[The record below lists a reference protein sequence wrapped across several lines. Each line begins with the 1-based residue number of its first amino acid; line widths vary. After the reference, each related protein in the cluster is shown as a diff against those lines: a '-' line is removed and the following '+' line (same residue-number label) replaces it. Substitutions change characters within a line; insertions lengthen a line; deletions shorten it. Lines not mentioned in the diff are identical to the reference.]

1 MQNANVLVPEE
12 KLSFTQKAKYYGAM
26 FMCGMCGV
34 GPMYAATTNQL
45 FDKLGSFSEELVKN
59 LDDLYCNKLFPLL
72 FIVACICWAF
82 TKDERKKSI
91 EWNFGKGIVIAFAVI
106 RLVAILQASLVH
118 LTSI

>member
-34 GPMYAATTNQL
+34 GPMYAASTNQL

-91 EWNFGKGIVIAFAVI
+91 EWNFGKGIVIAFVVI
-106 RLVAILQASLVH
+106 KLVAIIQATLVD